1 MMRDGPEDT
10 VVTSMVESIDVGQD
24 CAGKIL
30 TSLVVRPAEAAAKA
44 PRRRWA
50 PSLDTFRRAL
60 NEALIGSDQTLNVGG
75 AVFRVADLE
84 RVRQEFYNLYV
95 AKGDTPAQQQD
106 NRKHRFRYYSLR
118 AQRDNLMGVRVIGG
132 VTLVWLA
139 TSEGEARIQPGD
151 PSE

>member
-1 MMRDGPEDT
+1 M
-10 VVTSMVESIDVGQD
+10 
-24 CAGKIL
+24 
-30 TSLVVRPAEAAAKA
+30 
-44 PRRRWA
+44 
-50 PSLDTFRRAL
+50 
-60 NEALIGSDQTLNVGG
+60 
-75 AVFRVADLE
+75 ADLE
-84 RVRQEFYNLYV
+84 CVRREFYNLYV

-106 NRKHRFRYYSLR
+106 NRKHRFRYCSDR